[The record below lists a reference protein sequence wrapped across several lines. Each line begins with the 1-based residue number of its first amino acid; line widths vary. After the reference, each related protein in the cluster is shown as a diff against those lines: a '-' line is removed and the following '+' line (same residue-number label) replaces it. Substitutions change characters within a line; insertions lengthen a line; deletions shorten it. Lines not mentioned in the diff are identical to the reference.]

1 VAEIGEAG
9 KDARGDGEQMRRDRT
24 HGAARFHG
32 NHDQEHQEPDMFGN
46 EKHAM
51 LGDSQAVATIPVTD
65 AARAKAFYEG
75 KLGLELNGTR
85 PGVATYKSG
94 NAVLFVYETDKAGT
108 NKATAATW
116 PVADVD
122 AVVAELKSRGVAFER
137 YDNLPNTEMRGDVHV
152 TGAMKAAWFKDPDGN
167 ILSIVSGD

>member
-1 VAEIGEAG
+1 MGLRPAI
-9 KDARGDGEQMRRDRT
+9 K
-24 HGAARFHG
+24 
-32 NHDQEHQEPDMFGN
+32 EHAMLDT
-46 EKHAM
+46 KHAL

-65 AARAKAFYEG
+65 TARAKAFYEG
-75 KLGLELNGTR
+75 LLGLELNEAR

-94 NAVLFVYETDKAGT
+94 GSVLYVYQTDKAGT

-137 YDNLPNTEMRGDVHV
+137 YDDLPNTEMRGDIHV
-152 TGAMKAAWFKDPDGN
+152 NGAMKAAWFKDPDGN